1 MLSEIFGMLS
11 SVEVKGKG
19 ANKKLGVNLN
29 RNRIR
34 SISAYS
40 SNSIFYFPNIVSDQY
55 TADEVTMVTRMIEK
69 SYASFVVACISLM
82 PFHRVSADD
91 KGAIED
97 YLAQFHQNI
106 GIKGPGFNF
115 GKLFDDINESVT
127 EVGYQEVQDFLYEC
141 WQRSL
146 KENSDFVKIVSETV
160 SLNDMY
166 NEDAID
172 PKTRALQEQY
182 MKVQEELDT
191 WGFIGEATDDM
202 FDGDDLLDQSD
213 EELYQSV
220 MNGDTDDDEDYEDD
234 DVLDDD
240 LDEAANAD
248 KFNKYYEKLNK
259 KLNDDRFK
267 MFGSA
272 GDLETMMI
280 VSNANQMIRHAQ
292 TSADLKKAE
301 AIVKRFNFGAT
312 NTIYQK
318 SFSDAIAK
326 RLKKLNES
334 VNEAAM
340 KAAERNSLPDSA
352 FGLPKTRQ
360 YPLNDE
366 QHVKSAIQMFSHCKE
381 SDRKELAG
389 NIQKAM
395 KKFKMDTKIGE
406 DNPLHE
412 YLSESALSEG
422 TVKSAIDNIKFSL
435 ESVSEN
441 KILSCSSLT
450 KLSSL
455 ESKLKKLKT
464 KYTKYLNRYKR
475 QYKENQRNKT
485 HKKLTIRF
493 NNMTISDPKAFMKQY
508 GTYIKI
514 INKRLKLVEK
524 RREQLRTRKGLAT
537 ASKEANKEPVNPRV
551 EKTPKLEENV
561 ITDLTQM
568 DFDAIDYCERAID
581 ESLNAPDSAIF
592 GYLDEDVSDDEYQKQ
607 VERANRL
614 GQAVLKHG
622 ERTRK
627 YDKAVKGLTR
637 DIKELRKEKYE
648 TDKAL
653 AGKDK
658 EIAKLTKERDK
669 LASAQKSSDTK
680 RTRIV
685 DQKVFDREVFTNMEL
700 KKANEA
706 VPTFAKAT
714 ISFIVEDTD
723 EIINRDILVGIKAY
737 VHKAP
742 TAELV
747 NDVYNCI
754 INKRK
759 FLRFVK
765 FITGEERS
773 LSDLLFG
780 VKELRSDA
788 LDAKSGGEWRNAF
801 KRRRRWAKM
810 SVPYLMKEYTPNGTI
825 CMTMNEVNYIKS
837 EYGID
842 IMDPDHVRM
851 IMDADY
857 LLGFVVVD
865 QSEELVYVTYDGHGY
880 GFQTYTYA
888 ALERESANSDRMMR
902 ELYRSFSR

>member
-11 SVEVKGKG
+11 SIEVKGKG

-115 GKLFDDINESVT
+115 GKLFDEVNESST

-172 PKTRALQEQY
+172 PKTRVLQEQY
-182 MKVQEELDT
+182 QKVQEELDT

-220 MNGDTDDDEDYEDD
+220 MNSDMDDEDYDDD

-240 LDEAANAD
+240 LE
-248 KFNKYYEKLNK
+248 
-259 KLNDDRFK
+259 
-267 MFGSA
+267 
-272 GDLETMMI
+272 
-280 VSNANQMIRHAQ
+280 
-292 TSADLKKAE
+292 
-301 AIVKRFNFGAT
+301 
-312 NTIYQK
+312 
-318 SFSDAIAK
+318 
-326 RLKKLNES
+326 
-334 VNEAAM
+334 EAAM

-406 DNPLHE
+406 NNPLHD

-422 TVKSAIDNIKFSL
+422 TVKTAIDNIKFSL

-485 HKKLTIRF
+485 NKKLTIRF

-524 RREQLRTRKGLAT
+524 RREQLRTRKGITA
-537 ASKEANKEPVNPRV
+537 ASKEANREPVNSRV
-551 EKTPKLEENV
+551 EKPAKLEENV

-607 VERANRL
+607 VDRANRL
-614 GQAVLKHG
+614 GQVVLKQG

-627 YDKAVKGLTR
+627 FDKAVKGLTR

-669 LASAQKSSDTK
+669 LATSQKSSETK

-723 EIINRDILVGIKAY
+723 EIINRDVLVGIKAY
-737 VHKAP
+737 IHKAP

-857 LLGFVVVD
+857 LLGFVVID

>member
-220 MNGDTDDDEDYEDD
+220 MNDDTDDEDYEDD

-240 LDEAANAD
+240 LD
-248 KFNKYYEKLNK
+248 
-259 KLNDDRFK
+259 
-267 MFGSA
+267 
-272 GDLETMMI
+272 
-280 VSNANQMIRHAQ
+280 
-292 TSADLKKAE
+292 
-301 AIVKRFNFGAT
+301 
-312 NTIYQK
+312 
-318 SFSDAIAK
+318 
-326 RLKKLNES
+326 
-334 VNEAAM
+334 EAAM

-614 GQAVLKHG
+614 GQAVLKQG

-723 EIINRDILVGIKAY
+723 EIINRDVLVGIKAY

>member
-220 MNGDTDDDEDYEDD
+220 MNDDTDDDEDYDDD

-240 LDEAANAD
+240 LD
-248 KFNKYYEKLNK
+248 
-259 KLNDDRFK
+259 
-267 MFGSA
+267 
-272 GDLETMMI
+272 
-280 VSNANQMIRHAQ
+280 
-292 TSADLKKAE
+292 
-301 AIVKRFNFGAT
+301 
-312 NTIYQK
+312 
-318 SFSDAIAK
+318 
-326 RLKKLNES
+326 
-334 VNEAAM
+334 EAAM

-614 GQAVLKHG
+614 GQAVLKQG

-723 EIINRDILVGIKAY
+723 EIINRDVLVGIKAY

-888 ALERESANSDRMMR
+888 ALERENANSDRMMR

>member
-220 MNGDTDDDEDYEDD
+220 MNDDTDDDDDNYEDD

-240 LDEAANAD
+240 LD
-248 KFNKYYEKLNK
+248 
-259 KLNDDRFK
+259 
-267 MFGSA
+267 
-272 GDLETMMI
+272 
-280 VSNANQMIRHAQ
+280 
-292 TSADLKKAE
+292 
-301 AIVKRFNFGAT
+301 
-312 NTIYQK
+312 
-318 SFSDAIAK
+318 
-326 RLKKLNES
+326 
-334 VNEAAM
+334 EAAM

-614 GQAVLKHG
+614 GQAVLKQG
-622 ERTRK
+622 ERTRN

-723 EIINRDILVGIKAY
+723 EIINRDVLVGIKAY

>member
-115 GKLFDDINESVT
+115 GKLFDDINESAT

-220 MNGDTDDDEDYEDD
+220 MNDDTDDDEDYEDD

-240 LDEAANAD
+240 LD
-248 KFNKYYEKLNK
+248 
-259 KLNDDRFK
+259 
-267 MFGSA
+267 
-272 GDLETMMI
+272 
-280 VSNANQMIRHAQ
+280 
-292 TSADLKKAE
+292 
-301 AIVKRFNFGAT
+301 
-312 NTIYQK
+312 
-318 SFSDAIAK
+318 
-326 RLKKLNES
+326 
-334 VNEAAM
+334 EAAM

-406 DNPLHE
+406 DNPLHD

-537 ASKEANKEPVNPRV
+537 ASKEANKEPVNPRI

-607 VERANRL
+607 VDRANRL
-614 GQAVLKHG
+614 GQAVLKQG

-723 EIINRDILVGIKAY
+723 EIINRDVLVGIKAY

-788 LDAKSGGEWRNAF
+788 LDVKSGGEWRNAF

>member
-202 FDGDDLLDQSD
+202 LDGDDLLDQSD

-220 MNGDTDDDEDYEDD
+220 MNDDTDDDEDYEDD

-240 LDEAANAD
+240 LD
-248 KFNKYYEKLNK
+248 
-259 KLNDDRFK
+259 
-267 MFGSA
+267 
-272 GDLETMMI
+272 
-280 VSNANQMIRHAQ
+280 
-292 TSADLKKAE
+292 
-301 AIVKRFNFGAT
+301 
-312 NTIYQK
+312 
-318 SFSDAIAK
+318 
-326 RLKKLNES
+326 
-334 VNEAAM
+334 EAAM

-422 TVKSAIDNIKFSL
+422 TVKSAIDSIKFSL

-551 EKTPKLEENV
+551 ENTPKLEENV

-568 DFDAIDYCERAID
+568 DFDAIYYCERAID

-607 VERANRL
+607 VDRANRL
-614 GQAVLKHG
+614 GQAVLKQG

-637 DIKELRKEKYE
+637 DIKELRREKYE

-669 LASAQKSSDTK
+669 LATAQKSSDTK

-723 EIINRDILVGIKAY
+723 EIINRDVLVGIKAY

-842 IMDPDHVRM
+842 VMDPDHVRM

>member
-220 MNGDTDDDEDYEDD
+220 MNDDTDDDEDYDDD

-240 LDEAANAD
+240 LD
-248 KFNKYYEKLNK
+248 
-259 KLNDDRFK
+259 
-267 MFGSA
+267 
-272 GDLETMMI
+272 
-280 VSNANQMIRHAQ
+280 
-292 TSADLKKAE
+292 
-301 AIVKRFNFGAT
+301 
-312 NTIYQK
+312 
-318 SFSDAIAK
+318 
-326 RLKKLNES
+326 
-334 VNEAAM
+334 EAAM

-395 KKFKMDTKIGE
+395 KKFKMDTRIGE
-406 DNPLHE
+406 DNPLHD

-581 ESLNAPDSAIF
+581 ESLNAPDSATF

-614 GQAVLKHG
+614 GQAVLKQG
-622 ERTRK
+622 ERTRN

-723 EIINRDILVGIKAY
+723 EIINRDVLVGIKAY

>member
-202 FDGDDLLDQSD
+202 LDGDDLLDQSD

-220 MNGDTDDDEDYEDD
+220 MNDDTDDDEDYEDD

-240 LDEAANAD
+240 LD
-248 KFNKYYEKLNK
+248 
-259 KLNDDRFK
+259 
-267 MFGSA
+267 
-272 GDLETMMI
+272 
-280 VSNANQMIRHAQ
+280 
-292 TSADLKKAE
+292 
-301 AIVKRFNFGAT
+301 
-312 NTIYQK
+312 
-318 SFSDAIAK
+318 
-326 RLKKLNES
+326 
-334 VNEAAM
+334 EAAM

-422 TVKSAIDNIKFSL
+422 TVKSAIDSIKFSL

-485 HKKLTIRF
+485 NKKLTIRF

-551 EKTPKLEENV
+551 ENTPKLEENV

-568 DFDAIDYCERAID
+568 DFDAIYYCERAID

-607 VERANRL
+607 VDRANRL
-614 GQAVLKHG
+614 GQAVLKQG

-637 DIKELRKEKYE
+637 DIKELRREKYE

-669 LASAQKSSDTK
+669 LATAQKSSDTK

-723 EIINRDILVGIKAY
+723 EIINRDVLVGIKAY

-842 IMDPDHVRM
+842 VMDPDHVRM

>member
-11 SVEVKGKG
+11 SIEVKGKG

-115 GKLFDDINESVT
+115 GKLFDEVNESST

-160 SLNDMY
+160 SINDMY

-182 MKVQEELDT
+182 QKVQEELDT

-220 MNGDTDDDEDYEDD
+220 MNSDMDDENYDDD

-240 LDEAANAD
+240 LE
-248 KFNKYYEKLNK
+248 
-259 KLNDDRFK
+259 
-267 MFGSA
+267 
-272 GDLETMMI
+272 
-280 VSNANQMIRHAQ
+280 
-292 TSADLKKAE
+292 
-301 AIVKRFNFGAT
+301 
-312 NTIYQK
+312 
-318 SFSDAIAK
+318 
-326 RLKKLNES
+326 
-334 VNEAAM
+334 EAAM

-406 DNPLHE
+406 DNPLND

-422 TVKSAIDNIKFSL
+422 TVKTAIDNIKFSL

-485 HKKLTIRF
+485 NKKLTIRF

-524 RREQLRTRKGLAT
+524 RREQLRTRKGITA
-537 ASKEANKEPVNPRV
+537 ASKEANREPVNPRV
-551 EKTPKLEENV
+551 EKPAKLEENV

-614 GQAVLKHG
+614 GQAVLKQG

-669 LASAQKSSDTK
+669 LATSQKSAETK

-723 EIINRDILVGIKAY
+723 EIINRDVLVGIKAY
-737 VHKAP
+737 IHKAP

-857 LLGFVVVD
+857 LLGFVVID

>member
-202 FDGDDLLDQSD
+202 LDGDDLLDQSD

-220 MNGDTDDDEDYEDD
+220 MNDDTDDDEDYEDD

-240 LDEAANAD
+240 LD
-248 KFNKYYEKLNK
+248 
-259 KLNDDRFK
+259 
-267 MFGSA
+267 
-272 GDLETMMI
+272 
-280 VSNANQMIRHAQ
+280 
-292 TSADLKKAE
+292 
-301 AIVKRFNFGAT
+301 
-312 NTIYQK
+312 
-318 SFSDAIAK
+318 
-326 RLKKLNES
+326 
-334 VNEAAM
+334 EAAM

-551 EKTPKLEENV
+551 ENTPKLEENV

-568 DFDAIDYCERAID
+568 DFDAIYYCERAID

-607 VERANRL
+607 VDRANRL
-614 GQAVLKHG
+614 GQAVLKQG

-637 DIKELRKEKYE
+637 DIKELRREKYE

-669 LASAQKSSDTK
+669 LATAQKSSDTK

-723 EIINRDILVGIKAY
+723 EIINRDVLVGIKAY

-842 IMDPDHVRM
+842 VMDPDHVRM

>member
-11 SVEVKGKG
+11 SIEVKGKG

-115 GKLFDDINESVT
+115 GKLFDEVNESST

-172 PKTRALQEQY
+172 PKTRVLQEQY
-182 MKVQEELDT
+182 QKVQEELDT

-220 MNGDTDDDEDYEDD
+220 MNSDMDDEDYDDD

-240 LDEAANAD
+240 LE
-248 KFNKYYEKLNK
+248 
-259 KLNDDRFK
+259 
-267 MFGSA
+267 
-272 GDLETMMI
+272 
-280 VSNANQMIRHAQ
+280 
-292 TSADLKKAE
+292 
-301 AIVKRFNFGAT
+301 
-312 NTIYQK
+312 
-318 SFSDAIAK
+318 
-326 RLKKLNES
+326 
-334 VNEAAM
+334 EAAM

-406 DNPLHE
+406 NNPLHD

-422 TVKSAIDNIKFSL
+422 TVKTAIDNIKFSL

-485 HKKLTIRF
+485 NKKLTIRF

-524 RREQLRTRKGLAT
+524 RREQLRTRKGITA
-537 ASKEANKEPVNPRV
+537 ASKEANREPVNPRV
-551 EKTPKLEENV
+551 EKPAKLEENV

-568 DFDAIDYCERAID
+568 DFDAIDYCEQAID

-614 GQAVLKHG
+614 GQAVLKQG

-669 LASAQKSSDTK
+669 LATSQKSAETK

-723 EIINRDILVGIKAY
+723 EIINRDVLVGIKAY
-737 VHKAP
+737 IHKAP

-857 LLGFVVVD
+857 LLGFVVID

>member
-97 YLAQFHQNI
+97 YLTQFHQNI

-220 MNGDTDDDEDYEDD
+220 MNDDTDDDEDYEDD

-240 LDEAANAD
+240 LD
-248 KFNKYYEKLNK
+248 
-259 KLNDDRFK
+259 
-267 MFGSA
+267 
-272 GDLETMMI
+272 
-280 VSNANQMIRHAQ
+280 
-292 TSADLKKAE
+292 
-301 AIVKRFNFGAT
+301 
-312 NTIYQK
+312 
-318 SFSDAIAK
+318 
-326 RLKKLNES
+326 
-334 VNEAAM
+334 EAAM

-435 ESVSEN
+435 ESISEN

-614 GQAVLKHG
+614 GQAVLKRG

-669 LASAQKSSDTK
+669 LTSAQKSSDTK

-723 EIINRDILVGIKAY
+723 EIINRDVLVGIKAY

-842 IMDPDHVRM
+842 VMDPDHVRM

>member
-11 SVEVKGKG
+11 SIEVKGKG

-220 MNGDTDDDEDYEDD
+220 MNDDTDDDEDYEDD

-240 LDEAANAD
+240 LD
-248 KFNKYYEKLNK
+248 
-259 KLNDDRFK
+259 
-267 MFGSA
+267 
-272 GDLETMMI
+272 
-280 VSNANQMIRHAQ
+280 
-292 TSADLKKAE
+292 
-301 AIVKRFNFGAT
+301 
-312 NTIYQK
+312 
-318 SFSDAIAK
+318 
-326 RLKKLNES
+326 
-334 VNEAAM
+334 EAAM

-607 VERANRL
+607 VDRANRL
-614 GQAVLKHG
+614 GQAVLKQG

-637 DIKELRKEKYE
+637 DIKELRREKYE

-723 EIINRDILVGIKAY
+723 EIINRDVLVGIKAY

-851 IMDADY
+851 IMDTDY

>member
-11 SVEVKGKG
+11 SIEVKGKG

-55 TADEVTMVTRMIEK
+55 TVDEVTMVTRMIEK

-115 GKLFDDINESVT
+115 GKLFDEVNESST

-146 KENSDFVKIVSETV
+146 KENSNFVKIVSETV

-182 MKVQEELDT
+182 QKVQEELDT

-220 MNGDTDDDEDYEDD
+220 MNSDMDDEDYDDD

-240 LDEAANAD
+240 LE
-248 KFNKYYEKLNK
+248 
-259 KLNDDRFK
+259 
-267 MFGSA
+267 
-272 GDLETMMI
+272 
-280 VSNANQMIRHAQ
+280 
-292 TSADLKKAE
+292 
-301 AIVKRFNFGAT
+301 
-312 NTIYQK
+312 
-318 SFSDAIAK
+318 
-326 RLKKLNES
+326 
-334 VNEAAM
+334 EAAM

-406 DNPLHE
+406 DNPLHD

-422 TVKSAIDNIKFSL
+422 TVKTAIDNIKFSL

-485 HKKLTIRF
+485 NKKLTIRF

-524 RREQLRTRKGLAT
+524 RREQLRTRKGITA
-537 ASKEANKEPVNPRV
+537 ASKEANREPVNPRV
-551 EKTPKLEENV
+551 EKPAKLEENV

-568 DFDAIDYCERAID
+568 DFDAIDYCEQAID

-614 GQAVLKHG
+614 GQAVLKQG

-669 LASAQKSSDTK
+669 LATSQKSAETK

-723 EIINRDILVGIKAY
+723 EIINRDVLVGIKAY
-737 VHKAP
+737 IHKAP

-857 LLGFVVVD
+857 LLGFVVID

>member
-220 MNGDTDDDEDYEDD
+220 MNDDTDDDEDYEDD

-240 LDEAANAD
+240 LD
-248 KFNKYYEKLNK
+248 
-259 KLNDDRFK
+259 
-267 MFGSA
+267 
-272 GDLETMMI
+272 
-280 VSNANQMIRHAQ
+280 
-292 TSADLKKAE
+292 
-301 AIVKRFNFGAT
+301 
-312 NTIYQK
+312 
-318 SFSDAIAK
+318 
-326 RLKKLNES
+326 
-334 VNEAAM
+334 EAAM

-395 KKFKMDTKIGE
+395 KKFKMDTRIGE
-406 DNPLHE
+406 DNPLHD

-485 HKKLTIRF
+485 NKKLTIRF

-568 DFDAIDYCERAID
+568 DFDAIDYCERVID
-581 ESLNAPDSAIF
+581 ESLNAPDSATF

-614 GQAVLKHG
+614 GQAVLKQG
-622 ERTRK
+622 ERTRN

-723 EIINRDILVGIKAY
+723 EIINRDVLVGIKAY